1 MGDLSIKVN
10 LWGLNIGELWWCQ
23 QSHSTLF
30 SFSESYFESGLN
42 AFPLIADNELAKTNN
57 LFHGRKEPIFK
68 FLPSF
73 LAESLPDSWE
83 REYIMKKYCGND
95 LLSKEI
101 NPIKKLAYIRNRCL
115 GALEYQVKDTEN
127 NMSDLYWFN
136 KIADEYDNY
145 LKKISIPSLNKTD
158 LGSICS
164 LGTCSVG
171 LRPKVL
177 LAICRETGEIRSGQV
192 EQENNYDYYIL
203 KIGDVNSCLARI
215 EMSYYQIAMKAGIH
229 MMPSNLVNIDRTSH
243 FLTKR
248 YDRVNGNK
256 IHMQSFSALSP
267 QSSSYEELFELSIKL
282 NLAEKDI
289 IELYRRLL
297 FNILL
302 NNVDDHARNFSFL
315 MNIKGEWSLSPA
327 YDISYPVI
335 DHNNHYMTL
344 NGKCENFK
352 KDDVLS
358 LVSKFKIINHEAIYS
373 DVLSAISCL
382 NDILERNNVDEKY
395 KNNICR
401 RVSENIRHYLS

>member
-1 MGDLSIKVN
+1 MGGSIKVN
-10 LWGLNIGELWWCQ
+10 LWGLNIGELQWCP
-23 QSHSTLF
+23 QSRSTLF

-42 AFPLIADNELAKTNN
+42 AFPLIADKELAKTNN
-57 LFHGRKEPIFK
+57 LFFGRKEPIYK
-68 FLPSF
+68 CLPSF

-83 REYIMKKYCGND
+83 REYIMKKYYGD
-95 LLSKEI
+95 YKLSKEI

-115 GALEYQVKDTEN
+115 GALEYHIKDTEN
-127 NMSDLYWFN
+127 NKSDLYWFN

-145 LKKISIPSLNKTD
+145 LKGISISSFYKTD
-158 LGSICS
+158 LDSICS

-177 LAICRETGEIRSGQV
+177 LAICRETGEIRSGQI
-192 EQENNYDYYIL
+192 EQKNNYDFYIL
-203 KIGDVNSCLARI
+203 KIGDVNSCFGGI
-215 EMSYYQIAMKAGIH
+215 EMSYYQIALKAGIH
-229 MMPSNLVNIDRTSH
+229 MMPSYLVNINKTSH

-256 IHMQSFSALSP
+256 VHTLSFSALSP
-267 QSSSYEELFELSIKL
+267 QSSSYEELFDLSIKL
-282 NLAEKDI
+282 DLTEKDI

-302 NNVDDHARNFSFL
+302 NNVDDHTRNFSFL
-315 MNIKGEWSLSPA
+315 MNNKGKWSLSPA

-358 LVSKFKIINHEAIYS
+358 LVSKFRIINHEAIYS
-373 DVLSAISCL
+373 DILSAISYL
-382 NDILERNNVDEKY
+382 NDILERNNVVDKH
-395 KNNICR
+395 KKKICR
-401 RVSENIRHYLS
+401 RVSENISYFLS